1 MKTKLATL
9 LLCMFFVLHGNAQSD
24 SFFNYQTTEGGRY
37 NTPVPFNTNEGQGI
51 QNMNI
56 NATPTGSG
64 TAILMATSLL
74 YVALRRKEEEK

>member
-1 MKTKLATL
+1 
-9 LLCMFFVLHGNAQSD
+9 MFVQLNQKSI
-24 SFFNYQTTEGGRY
+24 Y

-74 YVALRRKEEEK
+74 YVVLRRKEEEK